1 MEPVII
7 PQMEAFGDYC
17 LKDSSFK
24 DLSGLQTAKLTS
36 AKEISDR
43 WAKNTN
49 ASDSAPLTEQA
60 QAAQKE
66 LTDISAKINN
76 RREVLRVEYD
86 IKADAIKGM
95 VTGNPLKVNSDNKST
110 VLSLP
115 QIIAAH
121 AEFKNL
127 PDRFDEEGEI
137 IGKMWNQLP
146 KKEFSFEIP
155 KKQLSP
161 MAAIKAI
168 RNPHEAIARMQDA
181 MKAGEITTTAAPTF
195 YQPIPTIVP
204 YPLVAT
210 RIMDLVPTA
219 QAIAKTVT
227 YRKETTLTRNEATT
241 AENTA
246 PTNSTYA
253 WTLITDTAYMIKGK
267 FVISEEEIMD
277 IPNMIEFAT
286 FEAVRDLRRTTA
298 NKILQGPGGS
308 DFNGLY
314 NQADATTA
322 FVLGTTSPTTDN
334 NGNAINIID
343 AINYSIK
350 ILKVTGACVPD
361 MAFCHPNQMTAI
373 RETKDLFGR
382 YLYGDPSQQVTTDLF
397 IWGIRLIDEIEAI
410 SGSMLVGD
418 FGGFY
423 TLYLNQGL
431 TTELG
436 YDSDNFGKWMRTLRF
451 SLRGLNQL
459 RRTTAMSV
467 VSNLPS

>member
-1 MEPVII
+1 MEQKI
-7 PQMEAFGDYC
+7 PQMEAFGEFC
-17 LKDSSFK
+17 QKDSAFK
-24 DLSGLQTAKLTS
+24 DLSGRQIAHLAS
-36 AKEISDR
+36 AKELTDK

-49 ASDSAPLTEQA
+49 PAESATLTEQA

-66 LTDISAKINN
+66 LTEDGAKLNAL
-76 RREVLRVEYD
+76 REVLRAGYD
-86 IKADAIKGM
+86 IKSEAIKGM
-95 VTGNPLKVNSDNKST
+95 VTGNPLTVNTGAKT
-110 VLSLP
+110 ALSLP
-115 QIIAAH
+115 QIIANDPR
-121 AEFKNL
+121 FKDL
-127 PDRFDEEGEI
+127 RDRYDEEGTI
-137 IGKMWNQLP
+137 VGKMWNELP
-146 KKEFSFEIP
+146 KDRNYSFDIP
-155 KKQLSP
+155 RKVLNP
-161 MAAIKAI
+161 MAALKAI
-168 RNPHEAIARMQDA
+168 RNPEQEIARMQDA

-219 QAIAKTVT
+219 QALSKTVT
-227 YRKETTLTRNEATT
+227 YRRETTLTRNEATT

-253 WTLITDTAYMIKGK
+253 WTLETDTAYMVKGK

-286 FEAVRDLRRTTA
+286 FEALRDLRRTTS

-314 NQADATTA
+314 TQADASTA
-322 FVLGTTSPTTDN
+322 FVLGTTAPTTDN
-334 NGNAINIID
+334 NGDAINIID
-343 AINYSIK
+343 GINYTIK
-350 ILKVTGACVPD
+350 GLQIIGACMPD
-361 MAFCHPNQMTAI
+361 MAVCYPDQMTAI
-373 RETKDLFGR
+373 REIKDKFGR
-382 YLYGDPSQQVTTDLF
+382 YLYGDPSQQVTPDLF
-397 IWGIRLIDEIEAI
+397 IWGIRLISEIEAV
-410 SGSMLVGD
+410 SGQMLIGD

-423 TLYLNQGL
+423 TLYLNQGI

-459 RRTTAMSV
+459 RRTTAMAV
-467 VSNLPS
+467 LSNLPA